1 MLKKCLKEMIIYLKF
16 INQLKNNNVN
26 YIIYSSPL
34 YIVDNIKTSDRLKIA
49 NQYIQKNYSIIW
61 KKNNYILLKR
71 I

>member
-1 MLKKCLKEMIIYLKF
+1 MVRKGEKFERKF
-16 INQLKNNNVN
+16 INQLRNNNVN

-49 NQYIQKNYSIIW
+49 NQYIEKNYSIIW
-61 KKNNYILLKR
+61 EKNNYILLKR